1 MTLNKV
7 IDRVRGSNRTI
18 SNKEYYKRLSFK
30 AKYIS
35 IEKESYKCANGFNI
49 TENALKLKVVFRESL
64 ETMISL

>member
-30 AKYIS
+30 AKYIFS
-35 IEKESYKCANGFNI
+35 NNKWQSFKGLYPYD
-49 TENALKLKVVFRESL
+49 S
-64 ETMISL
+64 